1 MSSQAAT
8 ARPLSAPS
16 GRPQSRPERRLR
28 ALELPAFRRRP
39 RMLYGLVAVAAAL
52 AIVGAQM
59 VLSVMSTQS
68 SYELARLNS
77 QHRELTLQK
86 QVLDDELTGLNSPQY
101 LAANASALGM
111 VVDKTPSYL
120 RLSDGKILG
129 TQKAASSTSAIS
141 LGKGSVANE
150 LIADTPLVTDPG
162 ATIAGDE
169 KNTKTSTTE
178 NVTPVP
184 VTDGLPTVRTH

>member
-1 MSSQAAT
+1 
-8 ARPLSAPS
+8 
-16 GRPQSRPERRLR
+16 
-28 ALELPAFRRRP
+28 
-39 RMLYGLVAVAAAL
+39 MLYGLIAVAAAL
-52 AIVGAQM
+52 GIVGAQM

-77 QHRELTLQK
+77 QHHELTLQK
-86 QVLDDELTGLNSPQY
+86 QVLDDELTGLSSPQY
-101 LAANASALGM
+101 LAANASAMGM

-129 TQKAASSTSAIS
+129 AQKASSTSAIT
-141 LGKGSVANE
+141 LGKGSVPNE
-150 LIADTPLVTDPG
+150 LIADTPLVTDPNE
-162 ATIAGDE
+162 TIAGDE
-169 KNTKTSTTE
+169 KPKNSTAE

>member
-28 ALELPAFRRRP
+28 ALELPAFRHRP
-39 RMLYGLVAVAAAL
+39 RMLYGLIAVAAAL
-52 AIVGAQM
+52 GIVGAQM

-77 QHRELTLQK
+77 QHHELTLQK
-86 QVLDDELTGLNSPQY
+86 QVLDDELTGLSSPQY
-101 LAANASALGM
+101 LAANASAMGM

-129 TQKAASSTSAIS
+129 AQKASSTSAIT
-141 LGKGSVANE
+141 LGKGSVPNE
-150 LIADTPLVTDPG
+150 LIADTPLVTDPNE
-162 ATIAGDE
+162 TIAGDE
-169 KNTKTSTTE
+169 KPKNSTAE